1 MKTIKTVFL
10 ALTVLLTA
18 TSCSESKKEKSTT
31 KKENVVQEEQKTV
44 ALTGVKEIHWT
55 AYKTTAKKPV
65 SGVFKAFEFSPKKGK
80 TITEMLN
87 ESQLSID
94 VSSID
99 SGNEIR
105 DQRLVNS
112 FFNVMN
118 DTKKLTGTL
127 TMKNDNEGTVSFTM
141 NAITFDLP
149 VVITT
154 GKDSIDI
161 TGTMNLDNWAAQAAV
176 KALNK
181 ACKGEHK
188 GADGISK
195 TWSEVAVA
203 VKIGYTK

>member
-10 ALTVLLTA
+10 TLTVLLVL
-18 TSCSESKKEKSTT
+18 TSCSEHKKETT
-31 KKENVVQEEQKTV
+31 SPKKETATKSIKKTV
-44 ALTGVKEIHWT
+44 LTGVQEIRWT

-99 SGNEIR
+99 SGNEVR
-105 DQRLVNS
+105 DQRLKES
-112 FFNVMN
+112 FFGVMN
-118 DTKKLTGTL
+118 DTKKLAGTL
-127 TMKNDNEGTVSFTM
+127 KMQDDSKGIVSFTM
-141 NAITFDLP
+141 NAITFDIP
-149 VVITT
+149 VTIAVE
-154 GKDSIDI
+154 KDTIVI

-181 ACKGEHK
+181 ACNGEHK

-195 TWSEVAVA
+195 TWSEVAVS